1 MDQSVPGPRSI
12 LLATYLASASKTDEL
27 RKLFGS
33 SAWNTAA
40 TPSQALNVLLKFVP
54 QTAEPSSYLSLVFDI
69 AYSRLDDSDDSEG
82 LADLL
87 PDEIRLLDGDTAT
100 SVGDKLL
107 SDGTAS
113 VDFYEGDPQLT
124 IASWVF
130 ERIYSIDSSFGVL
143 ELIDAIV
150 SADVSEPLPAAVLLW
165 RDGVLRPL
173 QLFYVSYPNA
183 VDKELYHLREY
194 TSTNPQLIIEHFLQ
208 YTTTKT
214 INRDVAMIITPYLH
228 YITTISAD
236 RIKPWNNFYEWLVIT
251 AATNFQIIIELVK
264 NWNGP
269 DGDSSALINYVSTII
284 ASCYQCSEVR
294 SEYFEAM
301 HILQKRGSYVLNLA
315 DIIPVDDDD
324 DRFIE
329 TQMVSYSDADSAF
342 KFPECPLYQAT
353 QSNLYILDQLITSGA
368 MISVYVPTSLQ
379 SIAKLRFFATHQ
391 AQLQFLLS
399 VVRGNS
405 KEYAYRDDSNWRT
418 LRSGSRWLKNKSYVL
433 SKLSDADI
441 ENAFLSAL
449 LDFGRI
455 SLVREIY
462 IDPIQLPL
470 EMEDIETHVLH
481 SFRQHYD
488 GASNCNA
495 TRGSLKTASQVLHLI
510 YPSMLK
516 TDKLEKAELLLKA
529 THELSKYSLTLV
541 QGVPLAPLQIRINNN
556 PEQIISQL
564 LQSNEKAYLQVDEMI
579 SITKNLVIGLDTAL
593 DALQGIEFR
602 VIRMCVYAA
611 LAADDFS
618 VAYEYCMNKLWS
630 HANEINAF
638 DQDLLWQVFFA
649 AGRYVSP
656 NAPSLSSSPGFQ
668 VTAQTQMM
676 MLQLNN
682 RIKYL
687 RLQMELLSRALDI
700 CPERHMFEILNIW
713 QDFELQVAQFTAR

>member
-1 MDQSVPGPRSI
+1 MDQSVHGAKSI
-12 LLATYLASASKTDEL
+12 LLATYLASTSKADEL

-54 QTAEPSSYLSLVFDI
+54 ETAEPRSYLPLVSDI
-69 AYSRLDDSDDSEG
+69 AYSRLDEIDDSEE

-87 PDEIRLLDGDTAT
+87 PDGIRLLDDDTAT
-100 SVGDKLL
+100 TVGDKLL

-113 VDFYEGDPQLT
+113 VDFYESDPQLT

-150 SADVSEPLPAAVLLW
+150 SADVSEPLPAAVLQW

-173 QLFYVSYPNA
+173 QLFHVYYPNA
-183 VDKELYHLREY
+183 VDKESYHLQEY
-194 TSTNPQLIIEHFLQ
+194 TSTDPQLIIEHFLQ
-208 YTTTKT
+208 YTTAKT
-214 INRDVAMIITPYLH
+214 INRDVAMIVTPYLH
-228 YITTISAD
+228 YIATVSAD

-269 DGDSSALINYVSTII
+269 DGDSSALIDYASTII
-284 ASCYQCSEVR
+284 ASCYQCSEAR

-301 HILQKRGSYVLNLA
+301 HILQKRGTYVLNLA
-315 DIIPVDDDD
+315 NIIPVDDDD
-324 DRFIE
+324 QFIE

-353 QSNLYILDQLITSGA
+353 QSNLYLLDQLITSAA

-379 SIAKLRFFATHQ
+379 SIAKLRFFAPHQ

-418 LRSGSRWLKNKSYVL
+418 LRSGSRWLKNKSNVL

-462 IDPIQLPL
+462 IDPIQPPL
-470 EMEDIETHVLH
+470 EMEDIETHVLN
-481 SFRQHYD
+481 SFREHYD

-529 THELSKYSLTLV
+529 THELSKYSLILV

-579 SITKNLVIGLDTAL
+579 SVTKNLVIGLDTSL
-593 DALQGIEFR
+593 DDLQGIEFR

-611 LAADDFS
+611 LAADDFN
-618 VAYEYCMNKLWS
+618 VAYEYCMNMLWS
-630 HANEINAF
+630 HADEINAF

-656 NAPSLSSSPGFQ
+656 NAPSLSPSPGFQ
-668 VTAQTQMM
+668 AAPQTQMM
-676 MLQLNN
+676 MLQLKN

-713 QDFELQVAQFTAR
+713 QDFELQVAQVTAK